1 MRFSFLNFAICPPIN
16 IVISSFFPD
25 NSLTESARDVN
36 IPFGEMIENI
46 QNESG
51 TNRRKMF
58 PKKRIEARQHNIEK
72 PASQVWIVRHE
83 DRTFLKRR
91 VNEDTEK

>member
-1 MRFSFLNFAICPPIN
+1 
-16 IVISSFFPD
+16 
-25 NSLTESARDVN
+25 
-36 IPFGEMIENI
+36 
-46 QNESG
+46 
-51 TNRRKMF
+51 MF

-72 PASQVWIVRHE
+72 PASRRWTVRHE